1 MGEVF
6 DFMGSSSVWR
16 KFYWLSTDGNAQI
29 LFLVVLVVMMYLWAP
44 HENSW
49 LPPAPNVVTYVG
61 VETNNMKAVPGDDEE
76 AEGLVG
82 TDHAAPRGG
91 ELKPSSVAPDEI
103 GVRADEGDEDGTMLL

>member
-6 DFMGSSSVWR
+6 DFMGSSSVWW

-61 VETNNMKAVPGDDEE
+61 VETNNMKA
-76 AEGLVG
+76 
-82 TDHAAPRGG
+82 APRGG